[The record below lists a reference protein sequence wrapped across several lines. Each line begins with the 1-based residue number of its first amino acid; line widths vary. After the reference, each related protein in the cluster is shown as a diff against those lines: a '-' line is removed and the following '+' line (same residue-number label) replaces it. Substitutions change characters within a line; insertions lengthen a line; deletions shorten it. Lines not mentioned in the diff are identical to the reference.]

1 MEAPLF
7 ERLLGLVFQPE
18 RRRRGLLADGGAVR
32 GSIQVSLGME
42 QVALPSGVDA
52 SGCQQDPGERE

>member
-1 MEAPLF
+1 MEAPLL
-7 ERLLGLVFQPE
+7 ELSLGLVFQPE
-18 RRRRGLLADGGAVR
+18 RRCRGLLASGGAVR

-42 QVALPSGVDA
+42 QVALPSDGDA